1 MAEESTEN
9 IETIAYVVHGP
20 KQGFTLEDIILTG
33 MQDNELLI
41 DMKYSG
47 ICHTVSSRNL
57 KYVGFQIVN
66 AKNVTTRI
74 CYINKG

>member
-20 KQGFTLEDIILTG
+20 KQDFTLENIILTG

-47 ICHTVSSRNL
+47 ICHTVSSHNL
-57 KYVGFQIVN
+57 KYV
-66 AKNVTTRI
+66 
-74 CYINKG
+74 